1 MARIV
6 PDLIINHEIEHFNK
20 VRFSIR
26 NFRKLQKTIGNKGKF
41 VIKLQ

>member
-20 VRFSIR
+20 VRFSIT
-26 NFRKLQKTIGNKGKF
+26 NINKPSK
-41 VIKLQ
+41 ITTNLL